1 MRKRAFTLIELI
13 FVIVIMGILSKYGI
27 ELLFQA
33 YRNFIFSKTNNAL
46 QSQSQAAVETIA
58 ARLMYRIKDSAIA
71 RQPGVTYQPVASS
84 TLAESATVLE
94 WVGYDV
100 DGQRG
105 DGTQTTPLWSG
116 VIDMDLSN
124 ANMLKSPGTNTAK
137 LNALID
143 ALSNGNSNISHAA
156 LYFMG
161 SNSDIYTGYG
171 WSGTALN
178 DHNNSTIHRINSNAN
193 NDEFVS
199 GIVGVNFS
207 GADIFE
213 YYQPVWTAYA
223 VVHNPNNGELR
234 LYYDYQPWLGE
245 RYTDNGVKN
254 QLIMNNVDTFRF
266 TGVGSI
272 IKIQVCVNTAL
283 VEDYSLCKEKTVF

>member
-33 YRNFIFSKTNNAL
+33 YRNFIFSKTNSAL
-46 QSQSQAAVETIA
+46 QSQSQIAVETIA

-84 TLAESATVLE
+84 TLAEAATVLE

-116 VIDMDLSN
+116 VIDLDLSTAAALN
-124 ANMLKSPGTNTAK
+124 LPQTDTTKMNT
-137 LNALID
+137 LIG
-143 ALSNGNSNISHAA
+143 ALSNGTSAYNNGAF
-156 LYFMG
+156 YFIG
-161 SNSDIYTGYG
+161 SDSDTIDGYG
-171 WSGTALN
+171 WGGLPAAIADQTRTMHPIT
-178 DHNNSTIHRINSNAN
+178 DKDGAN
-193 NDEFVS
+193 IFNFT
-199 GIVGVNFS
+199 GV
-207 GADIFE
+207 DVYE
-213 YYQPVWTAYA
+213 YYQFAWTAYA
-223 VVHNPNNGELR
+223 VAQEGDELA
-234 LYYDYQPWLGE
+234 LYYNYQPWHGE
-245 RYTDNGVKN
+245 AYTDGTRV
-254 QLIMNNVDTFRF
+254 LLMSNVDTFRF

-272 IKIQVCVNTAL
+272 IKIQVCVNTDL
-283 VEDYSLCKEKTVF
+283 MEDYSLCKEKTVF

>member
-1 MRKRAFTLIELI
+1 MQKRAFTLIELI

-46 QSQSQAAVETIA
+46 QSQSQIAVETIA

-71 RQPGVTYQPVASS
+71 RQPGVTYEPVASS
-84 TLAESATVLE
+84 TLAENATVLE

-116 VIDMDLSN
+116 VIDLDLSN
-124 ANMLKSPGTNTAK
+124 ANMLKSPATDTTK
-137 LNALID
+137 LNALIG
-143 ALSNGNSNISHAA
+143 ALSNGGSNISHAA
-156 LYFMG
+156 LYFIG
-161 SNSDIYTGYG
+161 SDSDIYTGYG
-171 WSGTALN
+171 WNGVLN
-178 DHNNSTIHRINSNAN
+178 NHNNSTIHRINSNAN
-193 NDEFVS
+193 SDEFVS
-199 GIVGVNFS
+199 GIGGVNF
-207 GADIFE
+207 GGTDIFE
-213 YYQPVWTAYA
+213 YYQAAWTAYA
-223 VVHNPNNGELR
+223 VVHDPNNGELR
-234 LYYDYQPWLGE
+234 LFYDYQPWLGE
-245 RYTDNGVKN
+245 SYTDNGVKN

-272 IKIQVCVNTAL
+272 IKIQVCVNTDL
-283 VEDYSLCKEKTVF
+283 MEDYSLCKEKTVF